1 MGFLVGAAIIGG
13 VATLGG
19 AAIGAIGA
27 GSRAKKARQKANRLN
42 KELKAL
48 EAKRQDVI
56 NPYEGITDLS
66 GMITDLSG
74 KITDTSHLASNAFK
88 DLGVATKSAEIQM
101 EQSDIA
107 LANTLDALQSSGASA
122 GGATALAQ
130 AALKSKQGV
139 AANIEQQEAQNEKLR
154 AQGEQ
159 ELSRIKMAEAQRV
172 QQAQF
177 GEAQRVQAG
186 LMGEASRL
194 QQADVAGRKYEYEE
208 YERRETEQLNR
219 IQAQITGQQ
228 QAQAQARSDQAG
240 ALASGVTGAASV
252 AGSFM
257 SAKAQMAPSGNT
269 GQHSD
274 FSKYTEWKP

>member
-1 MGFLVGAAIIGG
+1 MGFVVGAAIIGG
-13 VATLGG
+13 VASLGG

-27 GSRAKKARQKANRLN
+27 GRRAKKARREANRLGN
-42 KELKAL
+42 ELKTL
-48 EAKRQDVI
+48 EKNRQEII
-56 NPYEGITDLS
+56 NPYEGVKDLS

-159 ELSRIKMAEAQRV
+159 ELSRVKMAEAQRI

-186 LMGEASRL
+186 LMGEAGRL
-194 QQADVAGRKYEYEE
+194 QQAEVSGAKYMYEE
-208 YERRETEQLNR
+208 QERRETEQMNR
-219 IQAQITGQQ
+219 IQAQMTGQQ

-240 ALASGVTGAASV
+240 AIASGVTGAVNV
-252 AGSFM
+252 AGSYM
-257 SAKAQMAPSGNT
+257 SYKGQTTKPS
-269 GQHSD
+269 
-274 FSKYTEWKP
+274 

>member
-1 MGFLVGAAIIGG
+1 MGFVVGAAIIGG
-13 VATLGG
+13 VASLGG

-27 GSRAKKARQKANRLN
+27 NKRAKNARNEANRLGN
-42 KELKAL
+42 ELKTL
-48 EAKRQDVI
+48 EKNRQEII
-56 NPYEGITDLS
+56 NPYEGVKDLS

-159 ELSRIKMAEAQRV
+159 ELSRVKMAEAQRI

-186 LMGEASRL
+186 LMGEAGRL
-194 QQADVAGRKYEYEE
+194 QQADVAGSKYMYEE
-208 YERRETEQLNR
+208 QERRETEQMNR
-219 IQAQITGQQ
+219 IQAQMTGQQ

-240 ALASGVTGAASV
+240 AIASGVTGAVNV
-252 AGSFM
+252 AGSFIQ
-257 SAKAQMAPSGNT
+257 SGGAPAKSSQSSS
-269 GQHSD
+269 SD
-274 FSKYTEWKP
+274 FSRFID